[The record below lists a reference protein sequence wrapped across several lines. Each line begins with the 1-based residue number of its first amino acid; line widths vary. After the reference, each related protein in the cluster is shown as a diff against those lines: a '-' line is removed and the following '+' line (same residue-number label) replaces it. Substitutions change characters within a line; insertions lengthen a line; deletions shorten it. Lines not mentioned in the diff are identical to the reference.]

1 MVYLAILLCFV
12 LWFIYYVVEK
22 WENEIKKFLSKK
34 IDKIYYEFF
43 DFFNKNKNSV
53 YRKDLSLEVF
63 FKNLKE
69 YLPKLDYSAEVSDE
83 FLLNLQEDNKY
94 FYEIFWKTPL
104 ENEYFDDI
112 SYIISIQKKITYFKK
127 IIMSLVVIMLIL
139 IIVF

>member
-12 LWFIYYVVEK
+12 LGFIYYVVEK

-94 FYEIFWKTPL
+94 FYEIFGKTPL